1 MKKLLLS
8 LILICAV
15 ASSVPAQDIYNEVKH
30 ILQEVEKIK
39 YDTSKNIED
48 RKIAAF
54 KWDAIYYMIMKAAA
68 DDKFTEVELGKQTN
82 AMIDFVNSFTKRY
95 AQASRKSD
103 REDLTAAF
111 KKASL
116 SYPLFNDNEKDIVNA
131 YVDNPKFITQFSI
144 DCNWVRALEA
154 VK

>member
-82 AMIDFVNSFTKRY
+82 AMIDFVNSFAKRY

-103 REDLTAAF
+103 REALTAAF

>member
-8 LILICAV
+8 FILICAV

-103 REDLTAAF
+103 REALTAAF

>member
-15 ASSVPAQDIYNEVKH
+15 ASSVSAQDIYNEVKH

-103 REDLTAAF
+103 REALTAAF

-144 DCNWVRALEA
+144 DCNWVRALDA

>member
-103 REDLTAAF
+103 REALTAAF

>member
-15 ASSVPAQDIYNEVKH
+15 ASSVSAQDIYNEVKH

-103 REDLTAAF
+103 REALTAAF